1 MAAPLHPRVF
11 MKTATKEPWW
21 ELAEQAAVEKDP
33 TRLLQLMAEINRL
46 LAEKRDREIPEEKM
60 PRF

>member
-1 MAAPLHPRVF
+1 